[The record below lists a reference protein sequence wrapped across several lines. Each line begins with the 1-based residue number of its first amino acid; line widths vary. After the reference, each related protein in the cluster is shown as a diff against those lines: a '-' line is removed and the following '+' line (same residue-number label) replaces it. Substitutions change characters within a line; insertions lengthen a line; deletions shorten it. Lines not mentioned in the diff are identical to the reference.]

1 MAARDKG
8 KYGLAHLVLLV
19 FCLLIL
25 APVLLLVNVALKS
38 NVEFLNSPLSFVK
51 ELEWSNFTEAWLQA
65 EMGLYFKNSV
75 IITFFVSAFTCIVA
89 TMAAYPIAREHY
101 RGSRFVHMLFMSALF
116 LPVGLVPLVVIMD
129 NLGFMNS
136 YIGFILFKT
145 GGSLAIAVFILV
157 AFVKSLPRELDEAAA
172 MDGCGYLRFI
182 FTIVF
187 PLIKPAFFTVAM
199 LTAMNAWNDFI
210 NPLLFMTDKSMRP
223 LTAGLYMFFG
233 QFSTNWTIL
242 AAGIIVVAAPLMTAY
257 VFLQKYI
264 IAGVTSGA
272 VKG

>member
-1 MAARDKG
+1 MATRDKG
-8 KYGLAHLVLLV
+8 KYGLAHLVLSV

-25 APVLLLVNVALKS
+25 SPVLLLVNVALKS
-38 NVEFLNSPLSFVK
+38 NVEFLNSPLSFVQ
-51 ELEWSNFTEAWLQA
+51 ELEWRNFAEAWLQA

-75 IITFFVSAFTCIVA
+75 IITFFVSVCTCVVA
-89 TMAAYPIAREHY
+89 TMAAYPIARQHY
-101 RGSRFVHMLFMSALF
+101 RGSQFVHMLFMSALF

-242 AAGIIVVAAPLMTAY
+242 AAGIIVVAAPLMMAY